1 MKLHRREK
9 WLGAV
14 MAGAGLSL
22 MLAFL
27 PSAGASMRAITTGG
41 TRAITTGGT
50 FYAAQPWGTLPDN
63 FNPYAP
69 SGANAPGTKS
79 CLYQSLYYFN
89 AATGAETPLL
99 GTNYTWTDNNLLLTV
114 TTRSGV
120 TWSDGTPFTAADV
133 AFTFNYLK
141 ANPSIDVNG
150 VWTSPLKSVK
160 ATGANTVVFKF
171 SKPDTPE
178 GVAILFGTDGN
189 PTVILPQHIWATI
202 KSPAKYTNTSP
213 VATGPFTLKSF
224 STSSVVYVKN
234 PSYWEVG
241 RPYIDSVV
249 FSSVD
254 SNTTAELGLE
264 NGSIDMSYDAI
275 SDPSATF
282 LSKNKA
288 NAIFWPVTNMNY
300 LYINTMAKGPFSDVN
315 FRRAVAYAMDTPF
328 LANRAYFGSLPGATG
343 GEEAAIVPP
352 QVKQWFSSSLSSLEW
367 TYSVTKAKAIL
378 KAAGYKWS
386 SSGQLESPAGVVY
399 PSYTVLIGGPG
410 WTDYISQADNV
421 SAELKA
427 IGISST
433 VVQEPY
439 STYAND
445 LDLGNFTFAI
455 SWGNGN
461 GSTPYYQY
469 FYMFSPSESAPI
481 GKVANSN
488 WERFT
493 SPTITNALSS
503 YASSSS
509 ASVQLADMATIEKAV
524 LTNVP
529 VVPLTGR
536 GNWLVYQTRTFTGFP
551 SVSDPYNDGSASDQ
565 EGSMLTYVN
574 VYQK

>member
-1 MKLHRREK
+1 MKLHRNGK
-9 WLGAV
+9 WLGAIL
-14 MAGAGLSL
+14 AGAGISL
-22 MLAFL
+22 MLVFL
-27 PSAGASMRAITTGG
+27 PSLGASTGAATTRPATTITP
-41 TRAITTGGT
+41 GGT
-50 FYAAQPWGTLPDN
+50 FYSSQAWGTLADN
-63 FNPYAP
+63 FNPYVA
-69 SGANAPGTKS
+69 SASAAPGTHS
-79 CLYQSLYYFN
+79 CLYQSLFYVNGY
-89 AATGAETPLL
+89 TGTYTPML
-99 GTNYTWTDNNLLLTV
+99 GTKFTWKSPLELDV

-120 TWSDGTPFTAADV
+120 KWSDGTPFTAADV

-141 ANPSIDVNG
+141 TNPTLDLNSI
-150 VWTSPLKSVK
+150 WKSSLKSVT
-160 ATGANTVVFKF
+160 ATSANTVVFKF
-171 SKPDTPE
+171 STPDTPE
-178 GVAILFGTDGN
+178 QVAILYGTDGAQ
-189 PTVILPQHIWATI
+189 TDILPQHIWASIT
-202 KSPAKYTNTSP
+202 SPATYANTTP
-213 VATGPFTLKSF
+213 VVTGPFTETSF
-224 STSSVVYVKN
+224 STTSVVYTKN
-234 PSYWEVG
+234 PLSWMK
-241 RPYIDSVV
+241 PYINEVV
-249 FSSVD
+249 FSSAD

-264 NGSIDMSYDAI
+264 NGSVDMSYDAI
-275 SDPSATF
+275 TDPKATF
-282 LSKNKA
+282 LAQSPENH
-288 NAIFWPVTNMNY
+288 IFWPIADMNY

-524 LTNVP
+524 LTDVP

>member
-1 MKLHRREK
+1 
-9 WLGAV
+9 
-14 MAGAGLSL
+14 
-22 MLAFL
+22 
-27 PSAGASMRAITTGG
+27 
-41 TRAITTGGT
+41 
-50 FYAAQPWGTLPDN
+50 
-63 FNPYAP
+63 
-69 SGANAPGTKS
+69 
-79 CLYQSLYYFN
+79 
-89 AATGAETPLL
+89 
-99 GTNYTWTDNNLLLTV
+99 
-114 TTRSGV
+114 
-120 TWSDGTPFTAADV
+120 
-133 AFTFNYLK
+133 
-141 ANPSIDVNG
+141 
-150 VWTSPLKSVK
+150 
-160 ATGANTVVFKF
+160 
-171 SKPDTPE
+171 
-178 GVAILFGTDGN
+178 
-189 PTVILPQHIWATI
+189 
-202 KSPAKYTNTSP
+202 
-213 VATGPFTLKSF
+213 
-224 STSSVVYVKN
+224 
-234 PSYWEVG
+234 
-241 RPYIDSVV
+241 
-249 FSSVD
+249 
-254 SNTTAELGLE
+254 
-264 NGSIDMSYDAI
+264 
-275 SDPSATF
+275 
-282 LSKNKA
+282 
-288 NAIFWPVTNMNY
+288 
-300 LYINTMAKGPFSDVN
+300 
-315 FRRAVAYAMDTPF
+315 
-328 LANRAYFGSLPGATG
+328 
-343 GEEAAIVPP
+343 
-352 QVKQWFSSSLSSLEW
+352 VKQWFSSSLSSLEW

>member
-1 MKLHRREK
+1 MKLHRRAK
-9 WLGAV
+9 WLGAI

-22 MLAFL
+22 TLACL
-27 PSAGASMRAITTGG
+27 PTAGASTGAVTKSGTAAITS
-41 TRAITTGGT
+41 GGT

-79 CLYQSLYYFN
+79 CIYQSLYYFN
-89 AATGAETPLL
+89 AATGAQTPLL
-99 GTNYTWTDNNLLLTV
+99 GTNYKWTDGNLKLVV

-120 TWSDGTPFTAADV
+120 KWSDGTPFTAADV

-141 ANPSIDVNG
+141 ANKSIDING
-150 VWTSPLKSVK
+150 VWTSPLRTVV
-160 ATGANTVVFKF
+160 ATGTNTVVFTF

-178 GVAILFGTDGN
+178 AVTILFGADGS

-202 KSPAKYTNTSP
+202 KSPATFTNTSP
-213 VATGPFTLKSF
+213 VGTGPFTLTSF
-224 STSSVVYVKN
+224 STSSVVYTKN
-234 PSYWEVG
+234 PSYWEAG
-241 RPYIDSVV
+241 RPYIQEVV

-275 SDPSATF
+275 SDPGATF

-300 LYINTMAKGPFSDVN
+300 LYLNTKAAGPFSDVN
-315 FRRAVAYAMDTPF
+315 FRKAVAYAMDTPF

-343 GEEAAIVPP
+343 GEEAALVPP
-352 QVKQWFSSSLSSLEW
+352 QVQQWFSSSLSSLEW

-386 SSGQLESPAGVVY
+386 SRGQLESPAGVVY

-421 SAELKA
+421 SAELKS
-427 IGISST
+427 IGITST

-455 SWGNGN
+455 SWGNNN

-469 FYMFSPSESAPI
+469 FDMFSPSFYAPI
-481 GKVANSN
+481 GKVTTSN

-493 SPTITNALSS
+493 SPTITNALTS

-509 ASVQLADMATIEKAV
+509 ASVQKADMVAIEKEV

-529 VVPLTGR
+529 VVALTGR

-551 SVSDPYNDGSASDQ
+551 SAANPYNDGSASDQ